1 MAAAVGI
8 CLAAACEQGVVQEA
22 TLSAAGL
29 RVRRVTSGAA
39 DLIVCKGGS
48 TLAFMLW
55 SEGSDSDCAARA
67 PRLAAAAR
75 HAHVLVPH
83 ALMESPAAVDAASR
97 WARAGSAGRAKSP
110 LLGATVHP
118 APLCR

>member
-22 TLSAAGL
+22 ALSAAGL

-55 SEGSDSDCAARA
+55 SEGSDCAARV

-75 HAHVLVPH
+75 HAIVMVPYE
-83 ALMESPAAVDAASR
+83 LMDSPAAVGAASR
-97 WARAGSAGRAKSP
+97 WARVGCAGGGSRGGAGRSY
-110 LLGATVHP
+110 
-118 APLCR
+118 RSS